1 MVLTLRQSL
10 QKRLLN
16 GEYNCEKE
24 LTLSLMSGK
33 WKIVILWH
41 LGHEGPLRYG
51 ELFRLFKNISNR
63 ILTKQLRELEQDGII
78 YRNVFDEVPPRV
90 EYHLTELGRTLVPIV
105 DEMFEWGK
113 TNMQYYAELARKNVQ
128 DDPGC
133 EEAEDDE
140 EEDRQTVFCSFG
152 RIRQSER
159 LLYHKINNRKSAGKK
174 LFPALFL

>member
-1 MVLTLRQSL
+1 MYEKKGAIVLVLTLRQSL

-78 YRNVFDEVPPRV
+78 YRNVFDEVPPKV

-113 TNMQYYAELARKNVQ
+113 ANMQYYAELARKNVQ
-128 DDPGC
+128 SDSGC
-133 EEAEDDE
+133 EEAEDGE
-140 EEDRQTVFCSFG
+140 EED
-152 RIRQSER
+152 
-159 LLYHKINNRKSAGKK
+159 
-174 LFPALFL
+174 